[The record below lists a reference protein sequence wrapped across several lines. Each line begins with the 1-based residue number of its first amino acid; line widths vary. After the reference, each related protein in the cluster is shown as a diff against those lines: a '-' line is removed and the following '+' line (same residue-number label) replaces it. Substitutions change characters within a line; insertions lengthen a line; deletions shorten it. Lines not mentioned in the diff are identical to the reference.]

1 MTNNM
6 TSGSPIRLIIMM
18 SIPIILANLFQQMY
32 TMADTI
38 IVGRYLGDNALGAVG
53 STSSIYN
60 MVLWFA
66 SGIAS
71 GFAILISHSFG
82 CNDYEQMRN
91 RVCHSVILLSLIG
104 VLVTVLSLVCIEQFL
119 YLMRTPKEMMA
130 DAVAYIKT
138 ILSGII
144 ATLAYNMCSAILRA
158 FGDSR
163 TPLIFLILTSVLNV
177 ILDILLV
184 VKMGTAGAALATVIS
199 QAVSAILCII
209 YMYKKLEI
217 LHMKRQNWIMNKKM
231 SINMLKLGVPMG
243 IMGALTAS
251 GVIVLQFAV
260 NSFGAAAV
268 SAYTAASRIEYFFSQ
283 PMSAYAVTMSN
294 YVGQNYG
301 AGKYQRIKT
310 GVRQC
315 TVLMLVTAIIGG
327 LLLNI
332 FGKYFASV
340 LIEDVSSKVF
350 EYATQYLSIVGCSLW
365 AFGIICVYRSS
376 VQGMGEA
383 GIPTINAII
392 ESSCR
397 VIWTIWLVKYGNF
410 HQLCFANPVTWF
422 IASIILIIL
431 YKRKMQSLLKD
442 IDN

>member
-104 VLVTVLSLVCIEQFL
+104 VLVTVLSLLCIEQFL

-144 ATLAYNMCSAILRA
+144 ATLAYNMC
-158 FGDSR
+158 
-163 TPLIFLILTSVLNV
+163 
-177 ILDILLV
+177 
-184 VKMGTAGAALATVIS
+184 
-199 QAVSAILCII
+199 SAILCII

-251 GVIVLQFAV
+251 GVIVLQYAV

>member
-119 YLMRTPKEMMA
+119 YLMRTPKEMMS

-144 ATLAYNMCSAILRA
+144 ATLAYHMCSAILRA

>member
-1 MTNNM
+1 M
-6 TSGSPIRLIIMM
+6 
-18 SIPIILANLFQQMY
+18 
-32 TMADTI
+32 
-38 IVGRYLGDNALGAVG
+38 
-53 STSSIYN
+53 
-60 MVLWFA
+60 
-66 SGIAS
+66 
-71 GFAILISHSFG
+71 
-82 CNDYEQMRN
+82 
-91 RVCHSVILLSLIG
+91 
-104 VLVTVLSLVCIEQFL
+104 
-119 YLMRTPKEMMA
+119 
-130 DAVAYIKT
+130 
-138 ILSGII
+138 
-144 ATLAYNMCSAILRA
+144 
-158 FGDSR
+158 
-163 TPLIFLILTSVLNV
+163 ILTSVLNV

-251 GVIVLQFAV
+251 GVIVLQYAV